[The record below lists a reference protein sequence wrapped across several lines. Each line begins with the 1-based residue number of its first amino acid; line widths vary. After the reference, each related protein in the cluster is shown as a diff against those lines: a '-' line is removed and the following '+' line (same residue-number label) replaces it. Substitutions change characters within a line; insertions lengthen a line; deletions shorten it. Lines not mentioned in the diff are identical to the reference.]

1 MEQNAMAE
9 KKGAWHTP
17 QNIASRDDTGG
28 LTRIGMS
35 AVREKTA
42 GMAETDLGDG
52 WMLCEV
58 FELHDGKPIVAEM
71 RIFPKP
77 PTERED
83 GELLDARN
91 YGHRSP
97 ETNGDTVP
105 QGGVTASLLRQV
117 KPGIRHAQALL
128 DDYRDWLGSIVEVVH
143 NDPTPTAEQN
153 SGRHGRTILG
163 GVFAKDPDLKAGVI
177 ARLQQDVKRFDK
189 QIGRP
194 SRAKTGERRRQTD
207 EYYAKLAMDYER
219 LCREGSR
226 SPVKTMAEDRDLGI
240 GLMKS
245 HVHRARRNGF
255 LTDAAIGTSGGFATE
270 KALKILKGES

>member
-1 MEQNAMAE
+1 MAE

-17 QNIASRDDTGG
+17 QNIAIRDERGG
-28 LTRIGMS
+28 LAHIGMS

-52 WMLCEV
+52 WMLCEI

-105 QGGVTASLLRQV
+105 KGGVTASLLRQV
-117 KPGIRHAQALL
+117 RPGIRNTKELL
-128 DDYRDWLGSIVEVVH
+128 NDYRDWLSSLVGLLLQ
-143 NDPTPTAEQN
+143 TPSTEQN
-153 SGRHGRTILG
+153 EGRHARTVMG
-163 GVFAKDPDLKAGVI
+163 GVLIKHPEVLDE
-177 ARLQQDVKRFDK
+177 LQQRVERFDK

-240 GLMKS
+240 GRMKS